1 MAHVTSG
8 PSGDGAPGPSGR
20 SVVAVVADDTPF
32 CSTGPELLADRLFSL
47 GASAVSEL
55 LSPDGAGLRLVA
67 DLPVSSLA
75 ALEAIGQPYEV
86 LEVDP
91 SWSGGWR
98 DHAVGVP
105 VGERLV
111 VRPEWVDADPAHTG
125 RVEVIVDA
133 ADSFGSGSHPTT
145 RLCLE
150 AVARLAG
157 SAAPGRVLDVGS
169 GTGVL
174 GVAAL
179 VLGESSL
186 TAVDVDPAAVEATR
200 RTAELNGVADRLAE
214 VSERSVP
221 EVVGERG
228 PFDIVLANLLVPII
242 EELGP
247 QLATATAPGGHLV
260 LSGLLSDAASG
271 QVDRAIAAVGP
282 GLDVVEV
289 LECDGWAAVV
299 LRAGSGAAT
308 GPGAAIGSGAAAS

>member
-1 MAHVTSG
+1 MAHVTSV
-8 PSGDGAPGPSGR
+8 PSGDGAPGPEGPSGR

-55 LSPDGAGLRLVA
+55 PSPDGAGLRLVA
-67 DLPVSSLA
+67 DLPVSSIA
-75 ALEAIGQPYEV
+75 ALDALGQPYEV

-98 DHAVGVP
+98 DHAVAVA

-111 VRPEWVDADPAHTG
+111 VRPEWVDVDPSHHG
-125 RVEVIVDA
+125 RVEVVVDA

-150 AVARLAG
+150 AVERLAG
-157 SAAPGRVLDVGS
+157 SGALGRVLDVGS

-174 GVAAL
+174 GVAGL
-179 VLGESSL
+179 LLGASSL
-186 TAVDVDPAAVEATR
+186 TAVDVDPAAVEATC
-200 RTAELNGVADRLAE
+200 RTAELNGVADRLDE
-214 VSERSVP
+214 TSERSVSQ
-221 EVVGERG
+221 VVGERG
-228 PFDIVLANLLVPII
+228 PFDVVLANLLVPII
-242 EELGP
+242 EELGS

-260 LSGLLSDAASG
+260 LSGLLSDRASG
-271 QVDRAIAAVGP
+271 QVDRAIAAVDP

-289 LECDGWAAVV
+289 LERDGWAAVV
-299 LRAGSGAAT
+299 LRALPAAET
-308 GPGAAIGSGAAAS
+308 D